1 MRATVRRYDA
11 LVIDLP
17 ARAYRDGE
25 RVKVS
30 VDDTLAKYVDPSI
43 PVVIT
48 IGGVA
53 DPSYPVYTE
62 GGRRR
67 MRAGDV
73 LDGHEYDLSASTE
86 NGGRFEVR

>member
-1 MRATVRRYDA
+1 MKATVRRSDA

-25 RVKVS
+25 RVRVS

-48 IGGVA
+48 IGGVI
-53 DPSYPVYTE
+53 DPSYPVYAKD
-62 GGRRR
+62 GRRL
-67 MRAGDV
+67 RAGDV
-73 LDGHEYDLSASTE
+73 LDGREHSVAVVAE
-86 NGGRFEVR
+86 NGGKFMAE

>member
-25 RVKVS
+25 RVRVS
-30 VDDTLAKYVDPSI
+30 VDDTIAKYVDPSI

-62 GGRRR
+62 GGRRL
-67 MRAGDV
+67 RAGDV
-73 LDGHEYDLSASTE
+73 LDGHEYDLSVSAG
-86 NGGRFEVR
+86 NGGRFEAR

>member
-1 MRATVRRYDA
+1 MRATVRRSDA

-25 RVKVS
+25 RVMVS
-30 VDDTLAKYVDPSI
+30 VDDTIAKYVDPSI

-48 IGGVA
+48 IGGVN
-53 DPSYPVYTE
+53 DPIYHVYAKD
-62 GGRRR
+62 GRRL
-67 MRAGDV
+67 RAGDV
-73 LDGHEYDLSASTE
+73 LDGREHVVAVVAG